1 MRKNDIKGMIILFLT
16 ALIWGSSFVAQSVG
30 MEKVR
35 AFTFNGIRTLMGALF
50 LLLFLLI
57 RKAVRK
63 EGPLLT
69 PSLLKKSLI
78 LGLVFLFAS
87 NLQQYAFYYSTA
99 GKIAFIT
106 SLYMFF
112 VPVIGLFIRRK
123 STVITWICVLVS
135 IFGLYLLCMKGS
147 DLSSINRGDLFALG
161 CAFFYAIHILLVDRF
176 VQDEDGIKLSCFQFF
191 IAGTV
196 TVLLMFIFE
205 DPVISDI
212 CQAAK
217 PLLYSGIMS
226 CGVAYTFQILGQKYT
241 SPVVASLIMSM
252 ESVFAV
258 LAAALLLKEG
268 MTVRESVGCLIMFGA
283 IIISQLAEMKS
294 KGATDNG
301 SV

>member
-1 MRKNDIKGMIILFLT
+1 MRKNDIKGIIILFLT
-16 ALIWGSSFVAQSVG
+16 AIIWGSSFVAQSVG
-30 MEKVR
+30 MERVQ

-50 LLLFLLI
+50 LLVFLII
-57 RKAVRK
+57 RKAVKK
-63 EGPLLT
+63 EGPLFT
-69 PSLLKKSLI
+69 PPIIKKSLI
-78 LGLVFLFAS
+78 LGLVFVFAS

-106 SLYMFF
+106 ALYMFF

-123 STVITWICVLVS
+123 STLITWICVFCA
-135 IFGLYLLCMKGS
+135 IFGLYLLSVNGN
-147 DLSSINRGDLFALG
+147 DFRSINKGDLFALG

-176 VQDEDGIKLSCFQFF
+176 VQEEDGIKMSCFQFI
-191 IAGTV
+191 IAGSITII
-196 TVLLMFIFE
+196 LMFIFE
-205 DPVISDI
+205 EPVPSDI
-212 CQAAK
+212 MLAAK

-241 SPVVASLIMSM
+241 SPVIASIIMSM

-258 LAAALLLKEG
+258 LCAALFLKEG
-268 MTVRESVGCLIMFGA
+268 MTVRESVGCLIMFGS